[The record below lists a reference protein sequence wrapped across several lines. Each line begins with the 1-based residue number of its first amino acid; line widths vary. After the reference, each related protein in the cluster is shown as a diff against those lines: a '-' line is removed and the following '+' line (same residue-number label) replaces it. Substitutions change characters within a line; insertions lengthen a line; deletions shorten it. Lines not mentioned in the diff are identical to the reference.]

1 MNAELI
7 AIGSELLLG
16 ETIDTNSA
24 YLARQLAAIGVNLF
38 RKTVVGDNQDRIVAT
53 IGEALGRAELV
64 ICTGGLGP
72 TVDDMTREAVA
83 QALGRPLVFHQHL
96 LDQIEARFRS
106 FGRTMSESN
115 RRQAY
120 VPEGAR
126 IVENPRG
133 TAPSFIV
140 EDARNPDAR
149 PEPSRRAG
157 RGGTVVVLPGV
168 PSEMRYLWENAIL
181 PYLRDERGQTGII
194 LVRTLHA
201 AGLSESRIGELVAD
215 LMAQDNP
222 TLGLSAK
229 RAQYEL
235 RIGARASSRA
245 DAEALANAAEATIR
259 ERIGEYLIGS
269 EKLDAAVA
277 RLMEERGL
285 SLALYEGNDRAP
297 TFRALSAI
305 AQGRSILRGAMIH
318 PLDRPA
324 DDDAAVSLARSGALS
339 AREHWRSTLA
349 LGVQPASVAGADGFT
364 MVAVA
369 LAHPNGIIEASRR
382 FDLALDESWEF
393 VGTLALDA
401 LRQYLLAEGSGA
413 TSQESAR

>member
-1 MNAELI
+1 MNAEII

-24 YLARQLAAIGVNLF
+24 YLARQLAGIGIGLF
-38 RKTVVGDNQDRIVAT
+38 RKTVVGDNEERIAAA
-53 IGEALGRAELV
+53 IGEALDRADLL

-83 QALGRPLVFHQHL
+83 RALGRPLVFHQRL

-106 FGRTMSESN
+106 FGRAMSASN

-140 EDARNPDAR
+140 EDAR
-149 PEPSRRAG
+149 
-157 RGGTVVVLPGV
+157 GTVAVLPGV
-168 PSEMRYLWENAIL
+168 PSEMRFLWENAL
-181 PYLRDERGQTGII
+181 APYLRDERGQTGVI

-201 AGLSESRIGELVAD
+201 AGLSESLIGEMLAD
-215 LMAQDNP
+215 LMTQENP
-222 TLGLSAK
+222 TLGISAK

-235 RIGARASSRA
+235 RIGARAGSRA
-245 DAEALANAAEATIR
+245 AAEALADQAAAIVR
-259 ERIGEYLIGS
+259 ARLGQHLIGD
-269 EKLDAAVA
+269 EKLDTAVP
-277 RLMEERGL
+277 RLLKEHGL

-297 TFRALSAI
+297 VYRAITAT
-305 AQGRSILRGAMIH
+305 AAGRESLRGAIIH

-324 DDDAAVSLARSGALS
+324 DDEAAQSLARTGAIS
-339 AREHWRSTLA
+339 ARDRWRSDLA
-349 LGVQPASVAGADGFT
+349 LGVQPASAAAEDGFT
-364 MVAVA
+364 AVFVA
-369 LAHPNGIIEASRR
+369 LAHRGGITEASRR
-382 FDLALDESWEF
+382 YDLRLDEGWEF
-393 VGTLALDA
+393 AGTLALDLA
-401 LRQYLLAEGSGA
+401 QQYLRGED
-413 TSQESAR
+413 RD